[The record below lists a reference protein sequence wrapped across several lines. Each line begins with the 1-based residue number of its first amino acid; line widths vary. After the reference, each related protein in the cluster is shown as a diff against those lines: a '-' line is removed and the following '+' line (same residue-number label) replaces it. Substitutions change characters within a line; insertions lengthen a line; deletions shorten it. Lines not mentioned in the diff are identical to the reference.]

1 MKKLAKKKY
10 PIIGISGNL
19 LIDEGGMFPGY
30 ERAYVNNDYIQ
41 SVVMCKAIPY
51 IVPIVYDDEI
61 IKEQV
66 SNIDALILS
75 GGQDVNPLI
84 WKEEPHNK
92 LGAISP
98 KRDSFDMKLLKHA
111 LDMKKPVLG
120 ICRGEQIINVT
131 EGGSLYQDLSLI
143 EGAYIKHNQ
152 QHLSNVPAHTVQIK
166 EGTKLYEILGEKEV
180 LVNSFHHLVVNK
192 VAPGYIVSATS
203 KDGLI
208 EAIEKEGSEFVI
220 GIQWHPEMMTRDYD
234 NMKKI
239 FMAIVKEASK

>member
-1 MKKLAKKKY
+1 MVKKKY

-66 SNIDALILS
+66 SNID
-75 GGQDVNPLI
+75 
-84 WKEEPHNK
+84 
-92 LGAISP
+92 
-98 KRDSFDMKLLKHA
+98 SFDMKLLKHA

-152 QHLSNVPAHTVQIK
+152 QHLSNVPTHTVQIK

>member
-84 WKEEPHNK
+84 WKN
-92 LGAISP
+92 LIISWGQYHQ
-98 KRDSFDMKLLKHA
+98 REI
-111 LDMKKPVLG
+111 VL
-120 ICRGEQIINVT
+120 I
-131 EGGSLYQDLSLI
+131 
-143 EGAYIKHNQ
+143 
-152 QHLSNVPAHTVQIK
+152 
-166 EGTKLYEILGEKEV
+166 
-180 LVNSFHHLVVNK
+180 
-192 VAPGYIVSATS
+192 
-203 KDGLI
+203 
-208 EAIEKEGSEFVI
+208 
-220 GIQWHPEMMTRDYD
+220 
-234 NMKKI
+234 
-239 FMAIVKEASK
+239 